1 MTVTF
6 VFVDEILRCD
16 HSNENSLPVLSHGT
30 FLFSKML
37 ENEIW
42 KSGQNMPLTTFGSER
57 VNSLS
62 GSHFLC
68 RHTMLLGE
76 ECCVVTWKRGAL

>member
-42 KSGQNMPLTTFGSER
+42 KSGQNMPLTTFGSKR

-62 GSHFLC
+62 GSHSSC
-68 RHTMLLGE
+68 HHT
-76 ECCVVTWKRGAL
+76 

>member
-1 MTVTF
+1 
-6 VFVDEILRCD
+6 
-16 HSNENSLPVLSHGT
+16 
-30 FLFSKML
+30 ML

-62 GSHFLC
+62 GSHSLS

-76 ECCVVTWKRGAL
+76 EYGEVT